1 MPKLI
6 KDDPTSSDVHVDTI
20 MDNTRKK
27 QRRLKK
33 RKMFMEESLKKES
46 KNVPTNP
53 ELYARVKTA
62 TKAKFDVY
70 PSAYANAWLVAE
82 YKRRGGKYKVAKSD
96 KPLKDP
102 KGGLTQAG
110 RNKYNRETGSKLKA
124 GVKGKADTPEKM
136 RRKGSFLT
144 RFFTNPSGPMIKPNG
159 EPTRLALSAAAW
171 GEPVPKNRSD
181 AARLA
186 AKGRNLLDRYEAN
199 KVKKG
204 ESAGH
209 PFRGNQWTRG
219 ASGGGSYAQ
228 TAQEIMDEERAA
240 KDPTPTIK
248 PQTTSA
254 RPKVR
259 QAKDIDDAIKRILN
273 GEIVE
278 VKDVKDIHT
287 VLEKLAEIAKD
298 AKEKGKD
305 APKYDLCQVSV
316 AGSNLFC
323 GSKLKSKEY
332 PDGVPRI
339 KMPQIG
345 GNPEKGSIAD
355 KTFPRNPWDD
365 KEVNGA
371 EPFVAH
377 LKKMGIKS
385 KKESVPAAS
394 LKASQGELVGSKVAK
409 MMVDKG
415 FDVTKNPLFV
425 SSDGYVIDGHH
436 RWAAAVGRDSSD
448 GKLGNLKMNIIRIDA
463 PISEVL
469 KIANEWTESV
479 GLKPAKGVN
488 KISKRE
494 PICIGCQENNTV
506 SKGESAGHPFRGN
519 QWKKVASIHAN
530 RIIGQL
536 HGKMSR
542 THTQMEVEGIME
554 NLAPVIH
561 AAVEQLHSEG
571 ASDKPLL
578 VNGKKQSMN
587 GNTVTSRGILDMV
600 ADELGVEAVSQGADF
615 SSKKIFKAG
624 RVGDKDGHPFHGN
637 QHTGGKGG
645 GAKLPSPSKGKP
657 RPKPPM
663 KRGEP
668 QLKTRLTIIDEP
680 SKKKAQKVFEYM
692 IIPAR
697 KIKKPNVRAYAV
709 SRTNQMTSGIARP
722 KGMSAKYN
730 MTVDQVRGIEIMLS
744 KIFASGRKKYN
755 I

>member
-6 KDDPTSSDVHVDTI
+6 KDDPTSSSVHVDTI

-33 RKMFMEESLKKES
+33 RKMLMEQALRKSLH
-46 KNVPTNP
+46 
-53 ELYARVKTA
+53 RH
-62 TKAKFDVY
+62 
-70 PSAYANAWLVAE
+70 
-82 YKRRGGKYKVAKSD
+82 
-96 KPLKDP
+96 KD
-102 KGGLTQAG
+102 
-110 RNKYNRETGSKLKA
+110 S
-124 GVKGKADTPEKM
+124 
-136 RRKGSFLT
+136 
-144 RFFTNPSGPMIKPNG
+144 
-159 EPTRLALSAAAW
+159 
-171 GEPVPKNRSD
+171 
-181 AARLA
+181 
-186 AKGRNLLDRYEAN
+186 NLIAVN
-199 KVKKG
+199 KG

-219 ASGGGSYAQ
+219 IGGGVSYVQ
-228 TAQEIMDEERAA
+228 TAQAIMDEERAA

-248 PQTTSA
+248 PQSASA

-259 QAKDIDDAIKRILN
+259 QAKNIDDAIKRILN
-273 GEIVE
+273 GEIVV

-298 AKEKGKD
+298 ALAKGKD

-316 AGSNLFC
+316 ANSNLFC

-332 PDGVPRI
+332 PNGVPRI

-345 GNPEKGSIAD
+345 GIPEKGSIAD
-355 KTFPRNPWDD
+355 KTFPRNPWDG

-371 EPFVAH
+371 DPFVAH

-448 GKLGNLKMNIIRIDA
+448 GKLGNLKMNIVRVDA
-463 PISEVL
+463 TISEVL
-469 KIANEWTESV
+469 KIANEWTENV
-479 GLKPAKGVN
+479 GLKPAAGVK

-494 PICIGCQENNTV
+494 PICVGCQEGNMV

-530 RIIGQL
+530 RIISQL

-542 THTQMEVEGIME
+542 THTQMAVEGIME

-578 VNGKKQSMN
+578 VNGRKQSMN
-587 GNTVTSRGILDMV
+587 GRTVTSLGILDMV

-624 RVGDKDGHPFHGN
+624 EKDGHPFRGN

-645 GAKLPSPSKGKP
+645 GAKPLSPSKGKP
-657 RPKPPM
+657 RNKPPM

-668 QLKTRLTIIDEP
+668 QLKTRLTIIDDRT
-680 SKKKAQKVFEYM
+680 SKRAKKVLDYM
-692 IIPAR
+692 MVPAKR
-697 KIKKPNVRAYAV
+697 MKKPNIRSYCVARV
-709 SRTNQMTSGIARP
+709 TQMCSGVARP
-722 KGMSAKYN
+722 KGMSSKYKMDSN
-730 MTVDQVRGIEIMLS
+730 QVRSMEILLS
-744 KIFASGRKKYN
+744 RIFTAGREKYE